1 MHLSLSVLSPSPFP
15 FLFYFSYAH
24 QCWHHLIRAFPS
36 TLLKH
41 LAFTIS
47 KSNFIT
53 YNTPLYNIPYIK
65 TSIFLTLHLN
75 ILSLSF
81 FILLLSFSVSLSSV
95 SLFHNPAPPAT
106 ISTQKKKNHLHIQSH
121 KIKESSKSKNHKIT
135 TKTQNHLNQPI
146 PISESPR
153 STHTQHPKPPRSTHE
168 PSHRNQRTYQNQSKP
183 LKLKLTNIKLQNPL
197 TKPPQRP
204 TMNHCRD
211 PQSMKNHCSLTTPY
225 IASRPHPRP
234 TNSRCRENGK

>member
-1 MHLSLSVLSPSPFP
+1 M
-15 FLFYFSYAH
+15 
-24 QCWHHLIRAFPS
+24 
-36 TLLKH
+36 
-41 LAFTIS
+41 
-47 KSNFIT
+47 
-53 YNTPLYNIPYIK
+53 
-65 TSIFLTLHLN
+65 
-75 ILSLSF
+75 
-81 FILLLSFSVSLSSV
+81 
-95 SLFHNPAPPAT
+95 SLFHNPASPAT
-106 ISTQKKKNHLHIQSH
+106 ISTHPFHNHHIHPPSPQPQTTAERGKKILHIQSH

>member
-135 TKTQNHLNQPI
+135 TKTQNHPDQPTPSTQSHPNQLTNLAIEIKNPPKSI
-146 PISESPR
+146 KTTEIK
-153 STHTQHPKPPRSTHE
+153 THRYQIAKPTHRTTTETHHE
-168 PSHRNQRTYQNQSKP
+168 PP
-183 LKLKLTNIKLQNPL
+183 
-197 TKPPQRP
+197 
-204 TMNHCRD
+204 
-211 PQSMKNHCSLTTPY
+211 
-225 IASRPHPRP
+225 
-234 TNSRCRENGK
+234 

>member
-47 KSNFIT
+47 KPNFIT

-95 SLFHNPAPPAT
+95 SLFHNPAPLAT
-106 ISTQKKKNHLHIQSH
+106 ICT
-121 KIKESSKSKNHKIT
+121 
-135 TKTQNHLNQPI
+135 
-146 PISESPR
+146 
-153 STHTQHPKPPRSTHE
+153 HPKPHQKPK
-168 PSHRNQRTYQNQSKP
+168 NQR
-183 LKLKLTNIKLQNPL
+183 I
-197 TKPPQRP
+197 TKSQQRP
-204 TMNHCRD
+204 
-211 PQSMKNHCSLTTPY
+211 KTTS
-225 IASRPHPRP
+225 INPHPAP
-234 TNSRCRENGK
+234 KAT